1 MKKLITILSLI
12 IVVLVGLIGCSN
24 KTVETSETKQKDIGT
39 FSNKSLLFIQISLF
53 LGKYNKM
60 ICQLL

>member
-1 MKKLITILSLI
+1 MLNTTGKASLKYA
-12 IVVLVGLIGCSN
+12 L
-24 KTVETSETKQKDIGT
+24 DIGT